1 MQPQTTWSSPMG
13 KTPGLPAGPIMS
25 TRQWPWQNRLLA
37 ALPEPDYE
45 RLLPQL
51 ELVPLPLG
59 LALGESGR
67 HQGYAYFP
75 TNSLVSLLYG
85 MEDGSSAEIAVVGNE
100 GMVGIGLFMDG
111 APAPSRAMVQSAGYA
126 YRLKADVLQNEFRQG
141 GDLQYLLLRYAQAL
155 VTQTALT
162 AACERKHSVEQQ
174 LCRWLLLSLDR
185 VPSSALSLTPELITT
200 MLGRRVK
207 GKGVA
212 EAAGKLQAEG
222 LIHCNY
228 TRGKITVLD
237 RSKLEERVCECFPVI
252 EKEFVRLLP
261 QSAA

>member
-1 MQPQTTWSSPMG
+1 MQTQTTWSTPIG
-13 KTPGLPAGPIMS
+13 KTPGLPAGQTMS
-25 TRQWPWQNRLLA
+25 ARQWPWQNRLLA

-100 GMVGIGLFMDG
+100 GMVGVGLFMEG
-111 APAPSRAMVQSAGYA
+111 ETAPSRAMVQSAGYA

-141 GDLQYLLLRYAQAL
+141 GDLQYLLLRYGQAL
-155 VTQTALT
+155 VTHTALT
-162 AACERKHSVEQQ
+162 AVCKRKHSVEQQ

-200 MLGRRVK
+200 MLGRRA
-207 GKGVA
+207 KGVA
-212 EAAGKLQAEG
+212 ETAGKLQAEG
-222 LIHCNY
+222 LIHYNY

-237 RSKLEERVCECFPVI
+237 RSKLEERVCECFSVI
-252 EKEFVRLLP
+252 EKEFARLLP
-261 QSAA
+261 KSAA